1 MTQSWLGID
10 IGGTSTRFQIMDSDR
25 QWQGFHKIATSSW
38 ATTDDALSALARL
51 IQDAVKQQDIHGVML
66 GLPGI
71 LSRDRS
77 QVLSLPFIQAL
88 DHQPIAQLLSE
99 KIGIPVAMDKDV
111 NHLMLWDLMQMAQ
124 LPDNAVG
131 IYPGTGLGNSLW
143 LNGQFYHGQHGSS
156 GELGHIPLVYAASP
170 EQPLPCPCGNL
181 GCVETVTSGHWLSSW
196 ARRMAPET
204 AISALFSQHQAHP
217 DLQAFVRRL
226 AQVIAIEMNILDPQ
240 YLILGGGV
248 LGMADFPLSQLH
260 QQIIQYLRPPATRN
274 ELQIIFSNAT
284 DYTGCRGAC
293 YAAER
298 HFRRAL

>member
-25 QWQGFHKIATSSW
+25 QWQGFDKIATRSW
-38 ATTDDALSALARL
+38 ATADDALSTLAGL
-51 IQDAVKQQDIHGVML
+51 IQAAVAKQNIHGVML

-71 LSRDRS
+71 LSRDRR

-111 NHLMLWDLMQMAQ
+111 NHLMLWDLMELPQ

-156 GELGHIPLVYAASP
+156 GELGHIPLLHSASAAA
-170 EQPLPCPCGNL
+170 PLPCPCGNH
-181 GCVETVTSGHWLSSW
+181 GCVETVTSGHWLSNW
-196 ARRMAPET
+196 AQQHVPDTAMAQ
-204 AISALFSQHQAHP
+204 LFSRHHAHP
-217 DLQAFVRRL
+217 DLQAFVQRL
-226 AQVIAIEMNILDPQ
+226 AQVIAIEINILDPE

-248 LGMADFPLSQLH
+248 LGMNAFPLSSLRE
-260 QQIIQYLRPPATRN
+260 QIIRHLRPPATRDG
-274 ELQIIFSNAT
+274 LKIIFSKAT